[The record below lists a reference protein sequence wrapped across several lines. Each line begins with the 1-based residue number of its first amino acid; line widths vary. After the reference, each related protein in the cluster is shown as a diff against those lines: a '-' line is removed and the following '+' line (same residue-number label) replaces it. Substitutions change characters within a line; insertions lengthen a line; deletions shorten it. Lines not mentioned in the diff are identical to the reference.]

1 MGKYNRKN
9 IMKDYLSNQSF
20 VDYSDIIFAKNVY
33 PEKNEFKNNIE
44 IFLNEKFNEQLK
56 ENDLIFCKHEFI
68 QSLFSILDKRNDLK
82 NLKLITRDSDCP
94 VNQTLFNNKPKC
106 VSKWY
111 AQNVEYDHDDLIP
124 IPIGLA
130 PEYYDSSYLTI
141 NSINNTSTEKEKL
154 LYINH
159 RIQTYPHDRKWIYEY
174 FTNNEWCTVDN
185 PNLDLEKY
193 KHRLNTHHFIL
204 CPRGNGIDTHRLWE
218 SMYLGIFPI
227 VENNIHYEKCL
238 IDLPV
243 ILVDSFKE
251 VTYQFL
257 LEKIEDFK
265 NKKFNMK
272 KLNTSWWIK
281 NIKEGNL

>member
-1 MGKYNRKN
+1 MEKYNRKD

-20 VDYSDIIFAKNVY
+20 VDYSDIIFARNVY
-33 PEKNEFKNNIE
+33 PNKNEFGNNIP
-44 IFLNEKFNEQLK
+44 IFLNEKFNDQVK

-68 QSLFSILDKRNDLK
+68 QKLFFILDKRDDLK

-94 VNQTLFNNKPKC
+94 INQNLFNMKPKC
-106 VSKWY
+106 ISKWY
-111 AQNVEYDHDDLIP
+111 AQNVEYDHKDLIP

-130 PEYYDSSYLTI
+130 PEYYDSSYLTV
-141 NSINNTSTEKEKL
+141 NSIDNASPKREKL

-159 RIQTYPHDRKWIYEY
+159 RIETCPPYRMWIYDY
-174 FTNNEWCTVDN
+174 FTNNEWCTVDR
-185 PNLDLEKY
+185 PNLDLENY

-218 SMYLGIFPI
+218 SMYLGIIPI
-227 VENNIHYEKCL
+227 VEDNIHYRKCL
-238 IDLPV
+238 VDLPA
-243 ILVDSFKE
+243 ILVNSFKE

-265 NKKFNMK
+265 NMEFNME
-272 KLNTSWWIK
+272 KLNTSWWIE
-281 NIKEGNL
+281 NIRGDNL